1 MMPTKK
7 TAEQIASVGMTSTR
21 VEHASAT
28 TPAVGGGLANLSGA
42 RALLLRT
49 LVSGNTVTGANG
61 GGVDNA
67 GTLTLRESV
76 LQLNNTTG
84 AGGGGGLATETGGVS
99 RIVRSAIRRNTTA
112 GSGGGILNAG
122 TTSLFRT
129 LVERNTATV
138 AGGGISNVAPGT
150 VTLRISAVRANTPG
164 NCSPVNTIPGC
175 VG

>member
-1 MMPTKK
+1 MISRRDAPQWMKEGGRAVTR
-7 TAEQIASVGMTSTR
+7 TAGR
-21 VEHASAT
+21 
-28 TPAVGGGLANLSGA
+28 LSSGV
-42 RALLLRT
+42 RT
-49 LVSGNTVTGANG
+49 LPSFLLVGAQRG
-61 GGVDNA
+61 
-67 GTLTLRESV
+67 
-76 LQLNNTTG
+76 
-84 AGGGGGLATETGGVS
+84 
-99 RIVRSAIRRNTTA
+99 
-112 GSGGGILNAG
+112 G